1 MLLLWSAPQPLGP
14 TFFTGLKVVPL
25 RGPGLALPDAWAG
38 SMRRGLI
45 GDGPRRPFPKRQWIN
60 RRGRVVWIRIS
71 CRTKPSASAHSIV
84 GFLVFIL
91 DATTVIDIDADT
103 HRHGHAN
110 TRVEAC
116 TMEEERTIT
125 LDLGSSPDPLIDPV
139 LSPPM
144 MPPSH
149 IKKKSQASERLF
161 TALAP
166 LSPRKQTFELD
177 VGDERSPQRLRVT
190 VEADDD
196 GTRNTSRRLFQSP
209 TPKRRATPRK
219 AMAATTTTITTVPLR
234 GLSDDEGPATGT
246 ATPRRRGRP
255 RKSGTPIPTTTT
267 HKRPGTPA
275 RGRKPGVRASLSPEK
290 DILTSDIGFDTTPR
304 PTVKVRKPVKRKA
317 SSPAKEDGAPGSQPR
332 KRGRPRKQTITAD
345 EIDAHLER
353 VNTGELIAQAQ
364 GGGSPAPAQIDVH
377 PAISPSVDDR
387 DDDIWLATMSD
398 ELPSRDQRA
407 ESEPQLP
414 RQEPAYQQH
423 DYDWPD
429 MGGGADSYSEAGSLA
444 SELHDG
450 DDTIMAGEEF
460 TMISIG
466 SLPSMQPNS
475 SIMAPAHEELG
486 EATSLII
493 DGALEFLRQSQ
504 NRHAEGVASPQQA
517 LTVAKAQTGPAE
529 APEDSVEQHGEPR
542 LLPPTSP
549 QTRRRSPRRTT
560 AHPLARQLAE
570 KSLQQR
576 DAHSPAPP
584 QPPAVVA
591 EPHEASAYD
600 DSFSEIPEAVLGAA
614 TPRRPRQA
622 QPPGDEAVDE
632 DIQPSIERP
641 SRVNQSNPQSET
653 NRLLTPDETPSPLQ
667 SENENHDSVSK
678 PPRAAP
684 DVDLPSSPP
693 IESPPQQSDA
703 YMPLHI
709 RRNSTETPADQLSSF
724 TSSNGG
730 VRDTQSV
737 HLPVPDPQP
746 RPTLSPIVRAGRA
759 LQHITSDPPSPP
771 GRDSVLGS
779 PFRGSVPKSSQSPAP
794 FIGRVT
800 QPLSQPRGDVLA
812 QSPQR
817 SWLAPLSQM
826 RDFIVRSAQSLSP
839 ARVSVSGAD
848 PTDDPFGPDPGESS
862 GTMRSTLF
870 SGPKRHNYD
879 QKATASVAS
888 STGAGGG
895 HGGKDEDEMS
905 WQAEGSPA
913 GASDRSADMGN
924 LGSREQT
931 GAARGWSTN
940 EEWLHR
946 QSESLMV
953 PLATRTQT
961 NLSKY
966 LEDYEEQEE
975 ASYEEQQQ
983 DLVGEGEQNVQAH
996 EEEQEE
1002 EDEDIWAFEAQR
1014 PTPYASRNV
1023 RPRQQ
1028 EPVLEPPRRGKIPS
1042 PWRQNSRGL
1051 VYSDELEQ
1059 QSDQNDVANEDEEPR
1074 IGSRIQKEQVPVRF
1088 GRDEPRN
1095 EEEEFSMLSH
1105 NRQRQAP
1112 AASNLPATKKPDLS
1126 AFFSSPAML
1135 PDMDQGV
1142 GAGLPKTF
1150 GTRQPQQTNPF
1161 ESRPRAMPAQRPQ
1174 PSNNGLFAQ
1183 YLDQQTQAPTS
1194 SVPLRRLEIGKGG
1207 QRKVDLFS
1215 PARKSVEQSSPERA
1229 ATPILISSSPQS
1241 SVEARPAHIPQDI
1254 GFAPRQQQ
1262 SEGHGRVSATVPRP
1276 VTPESPEEEA
1286 QPAHIPQKMNFTPR
1300 RRDSNSTL
1308 FQARP
1313 AALTDSLF
1321 NNSQVSNFFASSRPQ
1336 SQRPGGR
1343 SREEEESS
1351 SAPPPLKPVPD
1362 RAVSPGKSCIRSPL
1376 KPKTPGRVVE
1386 FTSSTLSPLAQAQ
1399 ARAERRASMSPEKDT
1414 STATT
1419 TNNNRPQPVRSN
1431 LATEQQEQE
1440 EDHNTEP
1447 PSSPSLSPQLP
1458 PLPRFSTTIPTT
1470 VTTTTTRSNSR
1481 PPTKATTRTN
1491 RWTKSHW
1498 LRLDALL
1505 QARKLGALAF
1515 QLQHPSTPSVG
1526 HDCRHLLGKHVT
1538 AQGETMTLERWHLD
1552 VVEAFLSQEH
1562 ASGEGDVGGGA
1573 AQIAKRVFALLVG
1586 EERRRLGLV
1595 PGRNRDRDER

>member
-1 MLLLWSAPQPLGP
+1 
-14 TFFTGLKVVPL
+14 
-25 RGPGLALPDAWAG
+25 
-38 SMRRGLI
+38 
-45 GDGPRRPFPKRQWIN
+45 
-60 RRGRVVWIRIS
+60 
-71 CRTKPSASAHSIV
+71 
-84 GFLVFIL
+84 
-91 DATTVIDIDADT
+91 
-103 HRHGHAN
+103 
-110 TRVEAC
+110 
-116 TMEEERTIT
+116 MEEERTIT
-125 LDLGSSPDPLIDPV
+125 LDLGSSPDPLIDPI

-161 TALAP
+161 TAFAP
-166 LSPRKQTFELD
+166 PSPRKQTFELD

-190 VEADDD
+190 VEADDE
-196 GTRNTSRRLFQSP
+196 GTRNTNRRLFQSP

-219 AMAATTTTITTVPLR
+219 AMAAATTTTTTTVPLR

-246 ATPRRRGRP
+246 VTPKRRGRP
-255 RKSGTPIPTTTT
+255 RKSGTPIPTATTT
-267 HKRPGTPA
+267 RKRPGTPA
-275 RGRKPGVRASLSPEK
+275 RGRKPGIRASLSPEK
-290 DILTSDIGFDTTPR
+290 DILTSDIGLDTTPR
-304 PTVKVRKPVKRKA
+304 PAVKARKTVKRKA
-317 SSPAKEDGAPGSQPR
+317 SSPVKEDGAPGSQPR

-353 VNTGELIAQAQ
+353 VNTGVLNAQAQ
-364 GGGSPAPAQIDVH
+364 ADGSLAPAQSDVH
-377 PAISPSVDDR
+377 SATNHPVDDG

-398 ELPSRDQRA
+398 EMPSRDQDA
-407 ESEPQLP
+407 EPEPQLP

-450 DDTIMAGEEF
+450 EDTIMAGEEF

-504 NRHAEGVASPQQA
+504 NRQSEGVASPQEA
-517 LTVAKAQTGPAE
+517 LTAARAQTGPAE
-529 APEDSVEQHGEPR
+529 VTEDSVQQHREPR
-542 LLPPTSP
+542 LPPPTSP

-560 AHPLARQLAE
+560 AQPLARHLAE

-584 QPPAVVA
+584 QPPAIVA
-591 EPHEASAYD
+591 EPHDASAYD
-600 DSFSEIPEAVLGAA
+600 DSFSEIPEAVLAAA

-622 QPPGDEAVDE
+622 QPPAHEAADE

-667 SENENHDSVSK
+667 SETEGHDPLSK
-678 PPRAAP
+678 PPRP
-684 DVDLPSSPP
+684 VPGVDLPSSPP
-693 IESPPQQSDA
+693 MESPPQQPDA

-730 VRDTQSV
+730 VRDAQSV
-737 HLPVPDPQP
+737 HLPIPDPQP

-794 FIGRVT
+794 FIGRAA
-800 QPLSQPRGDVLA
+800 QPPSQPRGDVLA

-848 PTDDPFGPDPGESS
+848 PADDPFGPDPGELS
-862 GTMRSTLF
+862 GTVRSTLF
-870 SGPKRHNYD
+870 SGPNRHSYD
-879 QKATASVAS
+879 REATISVAS
-888 STGAGGG
+888 STGAGGA
-895 HGGKDEDEMS
+895 HGDRDEDEMS

-913 GASDRSADMGN
+913 GASERSADMGN
-924 LGSREQT
+924 LDPREQN
-931 GAARGWSTN
+931 GAARGWSSN
-940 EEWLHR
+940 EEWLHH
-946 QSESLMV
+946 QSESLMA
-953 PLATRTQT
+953 PRATRPQT
-961 NLSKY
+961 NLRQY

-975 ASYEEQQQ
+975 ASYEAQQQ
-983 DLVGEGEQNVQAH
+983 DLVDEGEQEVQAH

-1014 PTPYASRNV
+1014 PTPHAPRNV

-1042 PWRQNSRGL
+1042 PWRQKSRGI

-1059 QSDQNDVANEDEEPR
+1059 QSDNNDAANEEEEPR
-1074 IGSRIQKEQVPVRF
+1074 IGARVQKEQVPVRF
-1088 GRDEPRN
+1088 ERDELRN
-1095 EEEEFSMLSH
+1095 EEEEFSMLSQY
-1105 NRQRQAP
+1105 RQRLAP
-1112 AASNLPATKKPDLS
+1112 AAFNLPVTKKPDLS
-1126 AFFSSPAML
+1126 AFFSSPAIL
-1135 PDMDQGV
+1135 PDIDQGV
-1142 GAGLPKTF
+1142 STGIPKTF
-1150 GTRQPQQTNPF
+1150 GTRQPQPQQTNPF
-1161 ESRPRAMPAQRPQ
+1161 EPRPSTMPAQRPQ
-1174 PSNNGLFAQ
+1174 PSGNGLFAQ
-1183 YLDQQTQAPTS
+1183 YLDQQTQAQTS

-1207 QRKVDLFS
+1207 QRRVDLFS
-1215 PARKSVEQSSPERA
+1215 PVRKSVEQSSPERA
-1229 ATPILISSSPQS
+1229 ATPILISSSPQNS
-1241 SVEARPAHIPQDI
+1241 EEVTPAHVPQDI

-1262 SEGHGRVSATVPRP
+1262 SESSGRVSGPVPRA
-1276 VTPESPEEEA
+1276 VTPESPEEEI

-1308 FQARP
+1308 FQAKP

-1321 NNSQVSNFFASSRPQ
+1321 GNSQVSNFFASSRPQ
-1336 SQRPGGR
+1336 SRRPGGR
-1343 SREEEESS
+1343 SREEDELS
-1351 SAPPPLKPVPD
+1351 SAPPPLKPLPN

-1419 TNNNRPQPVRSN
+1419 TNNNRPQPLRRN
-1431 LATEQQEQE
+1431 LAAEEQQQQE

-1458 PLPRFSTTIPTT
+1458 PLPRFSS
-1470 VTTTTTRSNSR
+1470 TTTTTTTQPNSR
-1481 PPTKATTRTN
+1481 PPTKATTKPNT
-1491 RWTKSHW
+1491 WTKSHW

-1505 QARKLGALAF
+1505 QARKLGALSF
-1515 QLQHPSTPSVG
+1515 QLQHPSTPSAG

-1552 VVEAFLSQEH
+1552 VVEAFLLEED
-1562 ASGEGDVGGGA
+1562 ARGEGDVERGE

-1595 PGRNRDRDER
+1595 RGRDRDRDETGV

>member
-1 MLLLWSAPQPLGP
+1 
-14 TFFTGLKVVPL
+14 
-25 RGPGLALPDAWAG
+25 
-38 SMRRGLI
+38 
-45 GDGPRRPFPKRQWIN
+45 
-60 RRGRVVWIRIS
+60 
-71 CRTKPSASAHSIV
+71 
-84 GFLVFIL
+84 
-91 DATTVIDIDADT
+91 
-103 HRHGHAN
+103 
-110 TRVEAC
+110 
-116 TMEEERTIT
+116 MEEERTIT
-125 LDLGSSPDPLIDPV
+125 LDLGSSPDPLIDPI

-190 VEADDD
+190 VEADDE

-219 AMAATTTTITTVPLR
+219 AMAAATTTTTTVPLR
-234 GLSDDEGPATGT
+234 GLSDDEGPATGN

-267 HKRPGTPA
+267 TTTTTRKRPGTPA
-275 RGRKPGVRASLSPEK
+275 RGRKPGARASTSPEK

-304 PTVKVRKPVKRKA
+304 PAVKARKPVKRKA
-317 SSPAKEDGAPGSQPR
+317 SSPVKEDGAPGSQPR

-353 VNTGELIAQAQ
+353 VNTGTLDAQAQ
-364 GGGSPAPAQIDVH
+364 ADGSLAPAQSDVH
-377 PAISPSVDDR
+377 TATNHPVDDG

-444 SELHDG
+444 SELHDDG
-450 DDTIMAGEEF
+450 EDTIMAGEEF

-475 SIMAPAHEELG
+475 SVMAPAHEELG

-504 NRHAEGVASPQQA
+504 NSRAEGVASPQQV
-517 LTVAKAQTGPAE
+517 LTAARAQSGAAE
-529 APEDSVEQHGEPR
+529 VTEDSVQRHRELQ
-542 LLPPTSP
+542 LPPPRSP

-560 AHPLARQLAE
+560 AQPLGRHLAE

-576 DAHSPAPP
+576 DAYSPAPP
-584 QPPAVVA
+584 QPPATVA
-591 EPHEASAYD
+591 EPHDAGAYD
-600 DSFSEIPEAVLGAA
+600 DSFSEIPEAVLAAA

-622 QPPGDEAVDE
+622 QPPAEEAADE

-667 SENENHDSVSK
+667 SETEDHEPPFK
-678 PPRAAP
+678 PPRPAP

-693 IESPPQQSDA
+693 VESPPQQPDA
-703 YMPLHI
+703 NMPLHI

-730 VRDTQSV
+730 VRDAQSV
-737 HLPVPDPQP
+737 HLPIPDPQR

-794 FIGRVT
+794 FIGRAA
-800 QPLSQPRGDVLA
+800 QPPSQPRGDVLA

-848 PTDDPFGPDPGESS
+848 PMDDPFGPDPGELS
-862 GTMRSTLF
+862 GTVRSTLF
-870 SGPKRHNYD
+870 SGPNRHSYD
-879 QKATASVAS
+879 REATVSVAS
-888 STGAGGG
+888 STGAGDA
-895 HGGKDEDEMS
+895 HGDRDEDEMS

-913 GASDRSADMGN
+913 GASERSADLGN
-924 LGSREQT
+924 LDVREQSS
-931 GAARGWSTN
+931 AARGWSSN

-946 QSESLMV
+946 QSESLV
-953 PLATRTQT
+953 APRATRPQT
-961 NLSKY
+961 NLRQY
-966 LEDYEEQEE
+966 LEAYEEQEE
-975 ASYEEQQQ
+975 AYEGQQQ
-983 DLVGEGEQNVQAH
+983 DPVDEGEQDVQSH
-996 EEEQEE
+996 EEEQQE

-1014 PTPYASRNV
+1014 PTPYAPRNV
-1023 RPRQQ
+1023 RARQQ

-1059 QSDQNDVANEDEEPR
+1059 QSDNNDAANEEEPSIR
-1074 IGSRIQKEQVPVRF
+1074 SRIQKEQVPVRF
-1088 GRDEPRN
+1088 ERDEPRN
-1095 EEEEFSMLSH
+1095 EEEEFSMLSQH
-1105 NRQRQAP
+1105 RQRLAP
-1112 AASNLPATKKPDLS
+1112 ASSNLPATKKPDLS

-1135 PDMDQGV
+1135 PDIDQGV
-1142 GAGLPKTF
+1142 SAGLPKSF
-1150 GTRQPQQTNPF
+1150 GRRQSQQTNPF
-1161 ESRPRAMPAQRPQ
+1161 EPNPRTMPAQRPQ
-1174 PSNNGLFAQ
+1174 PSKNSLFAQ
-1183 YLDQQTQAPTS
+1183 YLDQQTQAETS
-1194 SVPLRRLEIGKGG
+1194 SVPLRRLEIGKG
-1207 QRKVDLFS
+1207 QRRGDLFS
-1215 PARKSVEQSSPERA
+1215 PVRKSVEQSSPERA
-1229 ATPILISSSPQS
+1229 ATPILISSSPRDS
-1241 SVEARPAHIPQDI
+1241 EEARPALVPQDI

-1262 SEGHGRVSATVPRP
+1262 SESYGTVPAPVLRA
-1276 VTPESPEEEA
+1276 VTPESPEEET

-1308 FQARP
+1308 FQAKP

-1321 NNSQVSNFFASSRPQ
+1321 GNSQVSNFFAASRPQ
-1336 SQRPGGR
+1336 SRRPGGR
-1343 SREEEESS
+1343 SREEEEPS
-1351 SAPPPLKPVPD
+1351 SAPPPPKPLPE

-1386 FTSSTLSPLAQAQ
+1386 FTSSTLSPIAQAQ

-1414 STATT
+1414 STTT
-1419 TNNNRPQPVRSN
+1419 TPNNNRPQPLRRN
-1431 LATEQQEQE
+1431 LATEQQEQV

-1458 PLPRFSTTIPTT
+1458 PFPRFSTT
-1470 VTTTTTRSNSR
+1470 TTTATTRPNSR
-1481 PPTKATTRTN
+1481 PPTKATTKTN
-1491 RWTKSHW
+1491 TWTKSHW

-1505 QARKLGALAF
+1505 QARKLGALSF
-1515 QLQHPSTPSVG
+1515 QLQNPSTPSVG

-1538 AQGETMTLERWHLD
+1538 AQGETMTLEQWHLD
-1552 VVEAFLSQEH
+1552 VVEAFLSQED
-1562 ASGEGDVGGGA
+1562 ASGERDVEGGA

-1595 PGRNRDRDER
+1595 SDRDRDGDERGV